1 MINIKAFRI
10 ILYGIT
16 VLVILSE
23 DGTLDLTENHSQ
35 IKVGK
40 TGSYWSNYYSV
51 CVYRR
56 QAMYN
61 RCLYWKR
68 NYFNLYD
75 AVVNQFS

>member
-10 ILYGIT
+10 IYYGIT

-40 TGSYWSNYYSV
+40 TGSY
-51 CVYRR
+51 
-56 QAMYN
+56 
-61 RCLYWKR
+61 
-68 NYFNLYD
+68 
-75 AVVNQFS
+75 